1 MASRIKAR
9 TTLVRL
15 MPHKNTKIPINL
27 NKSARHIS
35 LSIYRSFPLLG
46 SGSGSLMDAVEPTN
60 TSPPAGGDECLEQG
74 GSAPLEAADNPKATI
89 SATTDTATTTAT
101 DTDAPSPSSASTDTK
116 DATDATVASNGIVAD
131 GGDEDSLAAENSRLR
146 ALVAQQQE
154 HIQLLRTLLERT
166 QHSLSSHL
174 GPLGLATAHQFEQLK
189 ADVSLLEL
197 DAHQR
202 KQALLGSSSA
212 AASSSPSLPSIPS
225 TLSLPFQSAN
235 AANAATNTDDA
246 AASLVSASDAPFAD
260 LMDGA
265 ARVSSSASI
274 DDDDELDDDAG
285 DDGADEKDDSVVVTR
300 TPLSAD
306 ADATATPPAP
316 VLTKSAVFNG
326 EYVIL
331 RCTLTRAH
339 SFRIS
344 LTLGLRQM
352 EGRECRRL
360 HQLQLVV
367 AESAVPAA
375 TPRTSQSLNHSGA
388 R

>member
-1 MASRIKAR
+1 
-9 TTLVRL
+9 

-166 QHSLSSHL
+166 QHSLSSLL

-235 AANAATNTDDA
+235 AANAATNTGDA
-246 AASLVSASDAPFAD
+246 AASLVSASDAPFA
-260 LMDGA
+260 GA
-265 ARVSSSASI
+265 
-274 DDDDELDDDAG
+274 E
-285 DDGADEKDDSVVVTR
+285 EKDDRVVVTR

>member
-166 QHSLSSHL
+166 QHSLSSLL

-285 DDGADEKDDSVVVTR
+285 DD
-300 TPLSAD
+300 